1 MMEADL
7 DQMEE
12 LILEKIKADIAK
24 LKQDNQELL
33 TEILIRS

>member
-12 LILEKIKADIAK
+12 VILEKIRADIAK

>member
-1 MMEADL
+1 MEADL

-24 LKQDNQELL
+24 LKQDNQELQ

>member
-12 LILEKIKADIAK
+12 LILEKIRADIAK
-24 LKQDNQELL
+24 LKQDNHEL
-33 TEILIRS
+33 

>member
-12 LILEKIKADIAK
+12 LILEKIRADIAK

>member
-12 LILEKIKADIAK
+12 LILEKIRADIAK
-24 LKQDNQELL
+24 LKQDNQEL
-33 TEILIRS
+33 